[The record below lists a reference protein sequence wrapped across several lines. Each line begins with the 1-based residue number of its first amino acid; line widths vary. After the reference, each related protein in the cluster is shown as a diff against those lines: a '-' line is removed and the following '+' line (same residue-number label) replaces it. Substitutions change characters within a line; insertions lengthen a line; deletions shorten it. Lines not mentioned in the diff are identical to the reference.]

1 MILSNFL
8 NLKIKLEVKIFI
20 ILITTSIF
28 VLLTLKLPKFSLKEY
43 SISSQIYQI
52 DRHLKRSIKVTTNEI
67 NNRTKLINA
76 NKISDITKVII
87 DKNVCD
93 TNSENDI
100 LVIVFVTIASDE
112 FSRRQTIRQTWAKDL
127 NSSVKSKVIFIIGKN
142 FLTFESLKKT

>member
-100 LVIVFVTIASDE
+100 LVIVFVTIVSDE

-142 FLTFESLKKT
+142 SLTFESLKKT